1 MGRLSRQAAEEGAER
16 RRAVEEKEQLLERVK
31 QMECEI
37 ECNKL
42 ELSNKDSKI
51 NRLIREIEDLTV
63 DMRASKSESDEEITF
78 LREQIVS

>member
-1 MGRLSRQAAEEGAER
+1 
-16 RRAVEEKEQLLERVK
+16 
-31 QMECEI
+31 MECEI

-51 NRLIREIEDLTV
+51 SRLIREIEDLTV
-63 DMRASKSESDEEITF
+63 DMKNAKSDSDEEITF

>member
-1 MGRLSRQAAEEGAER
+1 M
-16 RRAVEEKEQLLERVK
+16 LLERVK

-51 NRLIREIEDLTV
+51 SRLIREIEDLTA
-63 DMRASKSESDEEITF
+63 DMKNSKSESDEEITF
-78 LREQIVS
+78 LRDKIVS